1 MRRVDPLRVVRGCSR
16 DESGASLVEFAL
28 VLPVF
33 LMVVLGMFTGGLSY
47 SREASVAQGVREG
60 ARYASTLPTAT
71 PMSTWLTRVADVTR
85 AAGEGEL
92 TTAKPGHYLCVAYID
107 GAGAST
113 RRVETG
119 LGIVSDTGRCIADDG
134 RTGEARVQVV
144 GGRTSTLEALVF
156 SRDLELEA
164 HAVARYEG
172 S

>member
-1 MRRVDPLRVVRGCSR
+1 VRRRSR

-33 LMVVLGMFTGGLSY
+33 LMVVLGMLTGGLAS
-47 SREASVAQGVREG
+47 SRKASVAQGVREG
-60 ARYASTLPTAT
+60 ARYASTLPTTT
-71 PMSTWLTRVADVTR
+71 PMSTWLTQVSNVTR

-113 RRVETG
+113 RRVENGSSVVT
-119 LGIVSDTGRCIADDG
+119 DTARCIADDG

-144 GGRTSTLEALVF
+144 GARSSTLEALVF
-156 SRDLELEA
+156 SRTLVLEA
-164 HAVARYEG
+164 QAVARYEG